1 MDAIFGAVV
10 LGLAVLTL
18 LLIFGCG
25 RLEGR

>member
-1 MDAIFGAVV
+1 MDAVFVAVV

-18 LLIFGCG
+18 LLIFGCS

>member
-1 MDAIFGAVV
+1 MDAMFVAVV

-18 LLIFGCG
+18 LLIFGCA